1 MLSEGAQEQEGDSH
15 HQGDD
20 LFVAISR
27 GQFPR
32 AIEDYVAVFFME
44 ASCNEVFYLLIVTT
58 YIILLDTGEYLW

>member
-20 LFVAISR
+20 LFVAISP

-32 AIEDYVAVFFME
+32 AIEDYGSIIFME
-44 ASCNEVFYLLIVTT
+44 ASFVK
-58 YIILLDTGEYLW
+58 